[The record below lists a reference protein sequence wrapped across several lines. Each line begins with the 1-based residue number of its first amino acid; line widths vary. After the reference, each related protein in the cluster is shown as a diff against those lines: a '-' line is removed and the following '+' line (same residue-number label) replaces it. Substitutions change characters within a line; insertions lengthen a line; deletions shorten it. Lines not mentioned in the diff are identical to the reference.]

1 MPVRAASVSRRVST
15 RAQASRSSAVLVQ
28 ANLFNRLYRVFKA
41 YVDGFVGTFE
51 DPEKLLDRV
60 VDEMTQ
66 DSIKMRQAT
75 AQAMASQRQVAARA
89 ENTQQAADQWLRRA
103 ELAVSRGQDDLARE
117 ALQRRKALQTDADRL
132 TQQAVAQQQAV
143 DQLSGSVRMLENK
156 ITEAK
161 GKKETLKARAA
172 SAKSNIAIQEMIGG
186 LRSTG
191 ESSFAAFDKMEE
203 KVMALEAEAES
214 VRAMTTPD
222 GLEAR
227 FAQLETGN
235 VEDELAVLK
244 ASSQNG
250 RQQALPR
257 PRMDQVLQYSRGNND
272 PAVEMELE
280 ELRRR
285 ARG

>member
-1 MPVRAASVSRRVST
+1 M
-15 RAQASRSSAVLVQ
+15 LVE
-28 ANLFNRLYRVFKA
+28 ANLFSRLYRVIKA
-41 YVDGFVGTFE
+41 YVDNVVGTFE

-60 VDEMTQ
+60 ADEMTQ

-75 AQAMASQRQVAARA
+75 AQAMASQRQMAARA

-103 ELAVSRGQDDLARE
+103 ELAVARGQDDLARE
-117 ALQRRKALQTDADRL
+117 ALQRRKTLQIDADRL

-143 DQLSGSVRMLENK
+143 DQLTASVRMLENK

-191 ESSFAAFDKMEE
+191 ESSFAAFDKMEQ

-214 VRAMTTPD
+214 VAAMATPD

-227 FAQLETGN
+227 FAQLEGGN

-244 ASSQNG
+244 ASQNS
-250 RQQALPR
+250 RQALPR
-257 PRMDQVLQYSRGNND
+257 PRMDQVLQYNGVKD

-285 ARG
+285 ARS